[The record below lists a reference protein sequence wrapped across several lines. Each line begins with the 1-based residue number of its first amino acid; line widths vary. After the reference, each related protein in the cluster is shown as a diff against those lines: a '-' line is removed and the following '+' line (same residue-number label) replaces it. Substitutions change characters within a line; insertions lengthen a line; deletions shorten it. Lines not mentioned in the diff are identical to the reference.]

1 MKTTPRQFRLTA
13 EDLDNIRFIKQYYA
27 ERDYT
32 DTDVIRTTLR
42 DRRLILELSEDSG
55 AIYPHT
61 DEDDRL
67 PFNFNECNGE

>member
-1 MKTTPRQFRLTA
+1 MKTIPRQFRLTD
-13 EDLDNIRFIKQYYA
+13 EDLDNIRFIKLYYA
-27 ERDYT
+27 ERGYT

-55 AIYPHT
+55 AIYPRT

-67 PFNFNECNGE
+67 PFNFDERNGK

>member
-1 MKTTPRQFRLTA
+1 MKTTPRQFRFTA
-13 EDLDNIRFIKQYYA
+13 EDLDNIRYIKLYYA
-27 ERDYT
+27 ERGYT

-67 PFNFNECNGE
+67 PFNFDECDGK